1 MGMYNFIW
9 YQLAVHQGVISNVR
23 ELHLMQNGVEIQV
36 KLDGLFRRGIRDDM
50 IPIKEIHW
58 PDELTFM

>member
-1 MGMYNFIW
+1 
-9 YQLAVHQGVISNVR
+9 
-23 ELHLMQNGVEIQV
+23 MQNGVEIQV

>member
-1 MGMYNFIW
+1 
-9 YQLAVHQGVISNVR
+9 
-23 ELHLMQNGVEIQV
+23 MQNGVEIQV
-36 KLDGLFRRGIRDDM
+36 KLDGLFRQGIRDDM